1 MNTHLTEVFYEQIL
15 SSQQPNVNPELLK
28 SLRYAAGIQKA
39 IYPPKSDLKKINPNS
54 FIFFKPKELV
64 SGDFYWFKEFNDE
77 IILVVGDCTGH
88 GVPGAFMSI
97 LGIIYLNEIVTSGC
111 SVKANRI
118 LNALRERIMHL
129 LNQSG
134 EALDVKDGMDMALV
148 KIHKKKQNLQF
159 AGANNPL
166 YLLRNKELVQFRGD
180 RMPVGV
186 GGAVEKPFTNIEVEL
201 KNNDTIY
208 LFTDGFVDQF
218 GGDEGKK
225 LKYKR
230 FRNILLRLNDVRI
243 DRKEEVLGEAFDQ
256 WKGEEE
262 QIDDVLVMGYKFR
275 NK

>member
-1 MNTHLTEVFYEQIL
+1 
-15 SSQQPNVNPELLK
+15 
-28 SLRYAAGIQKA
+28 
-39 IYPPKSDLKKINPNS
+39 
-54 FIFFKPKELV
+54 
-64 SGDFYWFKEFNDE
+64 
-77 IILVVGDCTGH
+77 
-88 GVPGAFMSI
+88 
-97 LGIIYLNEIVTSGC
+97 
-111 SVKANRI
+111 
-118 LNALRERIMHL
+118 
-129 LNQSG
+129 
-134 EALDVKDGMDMALV
+134 LV